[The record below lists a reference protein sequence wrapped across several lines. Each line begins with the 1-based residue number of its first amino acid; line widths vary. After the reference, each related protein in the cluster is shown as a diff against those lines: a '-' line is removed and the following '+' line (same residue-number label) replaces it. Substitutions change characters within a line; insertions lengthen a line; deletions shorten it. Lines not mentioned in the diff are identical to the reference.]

1 MLTNVNL
8 NYKNTVIT
16 NSTITIY
23 ITYFCSIINV
33 LTLTFD
39 QLYAYLQKESIN
51 FFQQHK
57 KVPKHLIYI
66 YMNFLQN
73 SVNFGRHFF
82 I

>member
-16 NSTITIY
+16 NSKIKIY

-39 QLYAYLQKESIN
+39 QLYAYLQNESIN

-57 KVPKHLIYI
+57 KVPKLLNGNIYI
-66 YMNFLQN
+66 Y
-73 SVNFGRHFF
+73 
-82 I
+82 